1 MNRAIL
7 TLLGVILTSAVFAQ
21 EEQAASRQ
29 AEPAQE
35 EQKQSQSQSP
45 IELIGSDYEN
55 GIKLLQN
62 RFRIDH
68 NVEEVTMVFFR
79 EYGSAPVVL
88 VRPDGSKIFQS
99 QVDGTDIFWFDSD
112 TYDMINIKNPV
123 PGPWQAVGQILEG
136 SRVMVLSD
144 IALHADPLPP
154 ILFSGEIL
162 KQTAYLT
169 NDGKPIDYS
178 QFRDVVELTIDLVST
193 NNPNYDNFGAD
204 DQQIATFE
212 DNGRGMDEAP
222 LDGVFTGQFNLA
234 VAAGEWQPI
243 FRVTTP
249 MFTREQVDPP
259 LRLYPNPVKIDVEL
273 DGGGNDYHK
282 LLIDVDRE
290 LVDINSLL
298 IDGKVRYP
306 NSDVQ
311 NFSLTEPS
319 DQTREHLIIAFDY
332 GIFRVK
338 LTAYGKTVNGRDF
351 ILDVPEYSFLV
362 AEPEL
367 PEPEVVESAIEN
379 NVEEVILPEP
389 ELVEPEGMD
398 DETLMFWLIAVNGGI
413 LVLGGVSIV
422 LIIVMKRRKP
432 KAPKPAKKDVKAANE
447 QKTSESEAKS
457 GFLSSLLG
465 KFKKSKE

>member
-1 MNRAIL
+1 MLRAISL
-7 TLLGVILTSAVFAQ
+7 VLLLSVFTETAMAQTTAEQPQVGATL
-21 EEQAASRQ
+21 
-29 AEPAQE
+29 PPY
-35 EQKQSQSQSP
+35 SP
-45 IELIGSDYEN
+45 LEALGSDYEN
-55 GIKLLQN
+55 SIKLLQN
-62 RFRIDH
+62 RFRIDY
-68 NVEEVTMVFFR
+68 NVDEITMIFFR
-79 EYGSAPVVL
+79 EYGSAPIVL

-99 QVDGTDIFWFDSD
+99 QVDGEKVFWYDSD
-112 TYDMINIKNPV
+112 NYDMISIKHPV
-123 PGPWQAVGQILEG
+123 PGPWQAVGQILPG

-144 IALHADPLPP
+144 VQLHAESLPT

-169 NDGKPIDYS
+169 NGDKPVDYS
-178 QFRDVVELTIDLVST
+178 EFRDVVELTIELVST
-193 NNPNYDNFGAD
+193 NNPNYDNFGATN
-204 DQQIATFE
+204 QLIATFE

-234 VAAGEWQPI
+234 VPAGEWKPV

-259 LRLYPNPVKIDVEL
+259 IRLYPNPVKLDVTI

-282 LLIDVDRE
+282 LKIDVDRT

-306 NSDVQ
+306 NGDIQ
-311 NFSLTEPS
+311 NFSLTEPNGEA
-319 DQTREHLIIAFDY
+319 REHLIVAFDY

-367 PEPEVVESAIEN
+367 PEPMVGGEADPNAATMADEATSEQN
-379 NVEEVILPEP
+379 QEEGEDSHLLSIL
-389 ELVEPEGMD
+389 L
-398 DETLMFWLIAVNGGI
+398 LVNGSILIVGI
-413 LVLGGVSIV
+413 LVIGGIVIVRKRTGNNVSNEGKTPDPEETENTANGFLARLV
-422 LIIVMKRRKP
+422 KGFKKTP
-432 KAPKPAKKDVKAANE
+432 KA
-447 QKTSESEAKS
+447 
-457 GFLSSLLG
+457 
-465 KFKKSKE
+465 